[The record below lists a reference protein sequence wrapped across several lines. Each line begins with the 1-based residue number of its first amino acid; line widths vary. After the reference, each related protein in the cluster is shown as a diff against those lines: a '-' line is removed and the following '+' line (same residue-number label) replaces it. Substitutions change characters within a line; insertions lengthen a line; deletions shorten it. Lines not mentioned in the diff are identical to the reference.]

1 MIGFRVRRER
11 LAANKDSF
19 RKAWGKFP
27 TGVTVITTLD
37 DKGEVHAMTANG
49 VVSVSLEPLL
59 NLLSVGHHA
68 LTLGYLQKSRRY
80 GMSFLAEGQQDIG
93 VYYAKRPGDRTAP
106 APARFTKHGESYK
119 VEGALA
125 YFDCKVVATHDEGDH
140 ILFVSQVEEI
150 EVSDGM
156 PLIFYDTKW
165 HTLPPPPVA
174 APRYLTS

>member
-1 MIGFRVRRER
+1 M
-11 LAANKDSF
+11 AANKDSF

-27 TGVTVITTLD
+27 TGVTVITTVD

-80 GMSFLAEGQQDIG
+80 GMSFLADGQQDIG
-93 VYYAKRPGDRTAP
+93 VYYAKRPADRIAP
-106 APARFTKHGESYK
+106 APARFTKQGESYK

-140 ILFVSQVEEI
+140 VLFISLVEEI

-165 HTLPPPPVA
+165 HTLPPPPVP
-174 APRYLTS
+174 APRYSNS